1 MCESKNMKILIRS
14 PHLKIR
20 QDTLDAIKKKVLTLS
35 HDKIS
40 KAEVFLIE
48 EDSLRKQKKV
58 CNIMLYIFD
67 DALFVH
73 KTGDDFEEAA
83 TAAVRT
89 LKRRVNRS
97 EKLRGELSHLVK
109 SLRLCET

>member
-1 MCESKNMKILIRS
+1 MKILIRS

-20 QDTLDAIKKKVLTLS
+20 QGTLDSIKKKVLSLS
-35 HDKIS
+35 HLNGKIS

-48 EDSLRKQKKV
+48 EGSLKKQKKV
-58 CNIMLYIFD
+58 CNIMLYID
-67 DALFVH
+67 DTLFVH

-97 EKLRGELSHLVK
+97 EKLRGELSHLRK

>member
-1 MCESKNMKILIRS
+1 
-14 PHLKIR
+14 
-20 QDTLDAIKKKVLTLS
+20 
-35 HDKIS
+35 
-40 KAEVFLIE
+40 
-48 EDSLRKQKKV
+48 
-58 CNIMLYIFD
+58 MLYIFD
-67 DALFVH
+67 DTLFVH

-97 EKLRGELSHLVK
+97 EKLRGELSHLRK